1 MQDINSLDLVLAAL
15 LAVAL
20 AATVIQLAR
29 VQRSAGK
36 LRRSEVTPV
45 SLAVGFSGG
54 AAVIRDQ

>member
-36 LRRSEVTPV
+36 LRRGEVTPV
-45 SLAVGFSGG
+45 SLPVGFSGG
-54 AAVIRDQ
+54 SAVIRDQ